1 MSEPFVD
8 CDKCGTDGFII
19 NNNNIL
25 VICPNC
31 NGKGFLV
38 LE

>member
-8 CDKCGTDGFII
+8 CDNCGTDGFLII
-19 NNNNIL
+19 NNTLI
-25 VICPNC
+25 ICPNC

-38 LE
+38 LQ